1 MLFLPKEEGGH
12 GLIHL
17 QSRIATFRLQFVQK
31 LLVGSVDLKW
41 CAVAY
46 EILHNLE
53 SLGLDK
59 TLFLMDPLK
68 LNTSSL
74 PVFYRNIF
82 KVWSLFFFKEAEGPP
97 SLHWLLEEPLIH
109 GSRRDVS
116 ASGLFPGLS
125 KTLIDSKVT
134 SLGQLLEI
142 AGRDFKKEEAT
153 AQRLGFRSIRLV
165 AQLLVKWSSTLNATE
180 RTLLT
185 EYSDG
190 LCNPNPKDSFPCL
203 FFFEFGRSFRS
214 IS

>member
-31 LLVGSVDLKW
+31 LLVGSVDIKW

-46 EILHNLE
+46 VILHNLE

-59 TLFLMDPLK
+59 TLFLMDPLR

-82 KVWSLFFFKEAEGPP
+82 KVWSLFFFKEAEGSP
-97 SLHWLLEEPLIH
+97 SLHWLLEEPLIR
-109 GSRRDVS
+109 GARLDLS

-125 KTLIDSKVT
+125 KTLIDSKVIN
-134 SLGQLLEI
+134 LGQLLEL
-142 AGRDFKKEEAT
+142 AGLDLRMRRQQLNVWVLD
-153 AQRLGFRSIRLV
+153 QLV
-165 AQLLVKWSSTLNATE
+165 LLHS
-180 RTLLT
+180 
-185 EYSDG
+185 Y
-190 LCNPNPKDSFPCL
+190 
-203 FFFEFGRSFRS
+203 
-214 IS
+214 